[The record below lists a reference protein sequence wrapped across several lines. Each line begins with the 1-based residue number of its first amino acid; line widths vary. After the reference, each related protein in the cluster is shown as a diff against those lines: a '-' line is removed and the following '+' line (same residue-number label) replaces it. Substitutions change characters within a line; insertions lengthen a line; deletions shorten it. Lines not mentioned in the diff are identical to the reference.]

1 MSNLFFFSFLGFDFV
16 LFGCTL
22 QCCAKAYIGRIVR
35 QHLFGLGFFVVFHVI
50 GYLGVE
56 NLQQQLIVKL
66 HNDFSIGVSM
76 KRLHSE
82 FEEALEVGVLFHY
95 LK

>member
-1 MSNLFFFSFLGFDFV
+1 MSNLFCFSFLGFDFV

-35 QHLFGLGFFVVFHVI
+35 RHLFGFGIFVVFHGI

-56 NLQQQLIVKL
+56 NV
-66 HNDFSIGVSM
+66 
-76 KRLHSE
+76 
-82 FEEALEVGVLFHY
+82 
-95 LK
+95 